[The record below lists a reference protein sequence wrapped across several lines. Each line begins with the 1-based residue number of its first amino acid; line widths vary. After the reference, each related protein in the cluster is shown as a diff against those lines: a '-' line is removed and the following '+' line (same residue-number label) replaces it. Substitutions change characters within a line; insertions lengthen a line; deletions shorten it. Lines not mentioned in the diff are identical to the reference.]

1 MRKLFLFIAVVTLG
15 FTTSCSS
22 DDDNNTDPRDKYVGT
37 WQSKNIGSLT
47 IYHNGESIGT
57 APIDET
63 GTMVI
68 SKAGENNL
76 NIEGKI
82 FTLNGNSLTTS
93 PESFTQTQDGVNM
106 VGTAVYS
113 GQTGSEIITIN
124 SDITGTWSHTNGNTG
139 NFSGTA
145 VWTLTK

>member
-1 MRKLFLFIAVVTLG
+1 MRKLLLFIAVATLG
-15 FTTSCSS
+15 FATSCSS
-22 DDDNNTDPRDKYVGT
+22 DDDNSTDPRDKYVGT

-57 APIDET
+57 VPIDET

-68 SKAGENNL
+68 SKSGENNL

-82 FTLNGNSLTTS
+82 FTLNGNSLTS
-93 PESFTQTQDGVNM
+93 NPESFSQTQDGANM
-106 VGTAVYS
+106 VGTVIYS
-113 GQTGSEIITIN
+113 GQASSEIITIN
-124 SDITGTWSHTNGNTG
+124 NDYTGTWSHNSGNTG